1 MMFRKIFL
9 SLSVL
14 CILATS
20 CVSTRNSVY
29 FVDQRDATIL
39 SSIAVPQTIISP
51 NDLLSITVS
60 SLNPTASS
68 VFNAPNVTYATN
80 TPTNG
85 GGPVQASGYLVDI
98 DGNIQFPILGNI
110 KAAGLTESTLKNQ
123 IVRSLVDKK
132 LLIDPVVTIRHMNF
146 RVTVLGEVGNPT
158 VISVPNEKITLLEA
172 LGLAG
177 DVTIF
182 GKRDNIMVIREE
194 DGKKIIKRL
203 NLNTSEIFESPYYYL
218 RSNDIV
224 YVEPNKAKV
233 AGSSRVSQLLPII
246 LGGLSLVAIVL
257 DRLTR

>member
-1 MMFRKIFL
+1 MMFRKSF
-9 SLSVL
+9 VPL
-14 CILATS
+14 CGLVILISS
-20 CVSTRNSVY
+20 CVNTRKSVY
-29 FVDQRDATIL
+29 FVDQQDAIFA
-39 SSIAVPQTIISP
+39 SKISVPETIIAP

-60 SLNPTASS
+60 SLNPSASS
-68 VFNAPNVTYATN
+68 VFNAPNVMYATN

-85 GGPVQASGYLVDI
+85 GGPVQASGYLVDS
-98 DGNIQFPILGNI
+98 DGNIQFPLLGTI
-110 KAAGLTESTLKNQ
+110 KVAGLNENALRMQ
-123 IVRSLVDKK
+123 IVKSLVDKK
-132 LLIDPVVTIRHMNF
+132 LLVDPVVTIRHLNF

-158 VISVPNEKITLLEA
+158 VISVPTEKITLLEA

-194 DGKKIIKRL
+194 NNNKIIKRL

-233 AGSSRVSQLLPII
+233 SGSSQTTQLLPII
-246 LGGLSLVAIVL
+246 LSGLSLAAIIL
-257 DRLTR
+257 DRVIR